1 MGRLGTV
8 LALAMLCFG
17 PMLGD
22 AMAQEATPQRY
33 TAEIARGLAA
43 KMPDAKVTV
52 LGEFELS
59 VRRAEGRET
68 RLQLRNRYN
77 EYKTDPG
84 RLGRIVA
91 DYHEGIEKPAVA
103 TVDRARIVPVIK
115 NRAWLAGNERSLA
128 ARGVKSGGMPAQFLS
143 EDYNDELVI
152 LYAMDEEKRT
162 RYLMADEQIGVA
174 RKDLRKLA
182 VENLDRL
189 LPSVQ
194 LAQAGD
200 IAMMTA
206 NGDYEA
212 SLLLLDQIWRGGKVK
227 VNGDIVVAVPAK
239 DVLLITGSK
248 SRKGIAAVRELA
260 AKYKAESRYEITDTL
275 FVYRDGRFVKFTGK

>member
-1 MGRLGTV
+1 MGWLGRM
-8 LALAMLCFG
+8 LALGMLCLG
-17 PMLGD
+17 PMVGGAL
-22 AMAQEATPQRY
+22 AQEATPQRY

-43 KMPDAKVTV
+43 KMPDVKITV

-59 VRRAEGRET
+59 VKRAEGRET

-77 EYKTDPG
+77 DYKTNPASLDS
-84 RLGRIVA
+84 IVA
-91 DYHEGIEKPAVA
+91 DYHEVIEKPAVA

-115 NRAWLAGNERSLA
+115 HRAWLADNVRGMK
-128 ARGVKSGGMPAQFLS
+128 ARGVNVQFLS

-152 LYAMDEEKRT
+152 IYAMDEEKRT
-162 RYLMADEQIGVA
+162 RYLMANEEIGVA

-194 LAQAGD
+194 LQQAGD
-200 IAMMTA
+200 VGMMTA

-212 SLLLLDQIWRGGKVK
+212 SLLLLDEIWRSGRIKM
-227 VNGDIVVAVPAK
+227 NGDIVVAIPAK
-239 DVLLITGSK
+239 DVLMVTGSK

-275 FVYRDGRFVKFTGK
+275 FVYRNGRFVRFTGK

>member
-8 LALAMLCFG
+8 LALAVLCLG
-17 PMLGD
+17 PMPGA

-33 TAEIARGLAA
+33 TAEVARGLAA

-59 VRRAEGRET
+59 VKWAEGRET

-77 EYKTDPG
+77 DYKTDPG
-84 RLGRIVA
+84 SLGNIVA
-91 DYHEGIEKPAVA
+91 DYHEVIEKPAVA
-103 TVDRARIVPVIK
+103 TIDRARIVPVIK
-115 NRAWLAGNERSLA
+115 DRAWLAGHERGLK
-128 ARGVKSGGMPAQFLS
+128 ARGMNAQFLS

-162 RYLMADEQIGVA
+162 RYLMANEEIGVA

-194 LAQAGD
+194 LQQAGD
-200 IAMMTA
+200 VAMMTA

-212 SLLLLDQIWRGGKVK
+212 SLLLFDHIWRGGKIK
-227 VNGDIVVAVPAK
+227 MNGDIVVAIPAK
-239 DVLLITGSK
+239 DVLMITGSK

-260 AKYKAESRYEITDTL
+260 AKYKAESRYDITDTL
-275 FVYRDGRFVKFTGK
+275 FVYRDGRFVRFTGK

>member
-1 MGRLGTV
+1 MGWLGRV
-8 LALAMLCFG
+8 LALAMLCLG
-17 PMLGD
+17 PMVGGAL
-22 AMAQEATPQRY
+22 AQEATPQRY

-43 KMPDAKVTV
+43 KMPDVKITV

-59 VRRAEGRET
+59 VKRAEGRET

-77 EYKTDPG
+77 DYKTNPASLDS
-84 RLGRIVA
+84 IVA
-91 DYHEGIEKPAVA
+91 DYHEVIEKPAVA

-115 NRAWLAGNERSLA
+115 HRAWLADNVRGTK
-128 ARGVKSGGMPAQFLS
+128 ARGVNVQFLS

-162 RYLMADEQIGVA
+162 RYLMANEEIGVA

-194 LAQAGD
+194 LALAGD
-200 IAMMTA
+200 VGMMTA

-212 SLLLLDQIWRGGKVK
+212 SLLLLDHIWRGGTVK
-227 VNGDIVVAVPAK
+227 VNGDIVVAIPAK
-239 DVLLITGSK
+239 DVLLVTGSK

-260 AKYKAESRYEITDTL
+260 VKYKAESRYEITDTL
-275 FVYRDGRFVKFTGK
+275 FVYRNGRFVRFTGK

>member
-8 LALAMLCFG
+8 LALAMLCLG

-33 TAEIARGLAA
+33 TAEVARGLAA
-43 KMPDAKVTV
+43 KMPASKVEV
-52 LGEFELS
+52 VGELELS
-59 VRRAEGRET
+59 IKETNGRER
-68 RLQLRNRYN
+68 RLNLRNLYGD
-77 EYKTDPG
+77 YKNNPATLDA
-84 RLGRIVA
+84 IVDSYYTA
-91 DYHEGIEKPAVA
+91 LNKPASGGA
-103 TVDRARIVPVIK
+103 AFDHARIVPVIK
-115 NRAWLAGNERSLA
+115 DRAWLAGHERGLK
-128 ARGVKSGGMPAQFLS
+128 ARGMNAQFLS

-162 RYLMADEQIGVA
+162 RYLMANEEIGVA

-194 LAQAGD
+194 LQQAGD
-200 IAMMTA
+200 VAMMTA

-212 SLLLLDQIWRGGKVK
+212 SLLLFDHIWRGGRIKM
-227 VNGDIVVAVPAK
+227 NGDIVVAIPAK
-239 DVLLITGSK
+239 DVLMITGSK

-260 AKYKAESRYEITDTL
+260 AKYKAGSRYDITDTL
-275 FVYRDGRFVKFTGK
+275 FVYRDGRFVRFTGK

>member
-8 LALAMLCFG
+8 LALAMLCLG

-33 TAEIARGLAA
+33 TAEVARGLAA
-43 KMPDAKVTV
+43 KMPDAKVV
-52 LGEFELS
+52 VIGEFELS
-59 VRRAEGRET
+59 IRQPNGSER
-68 RLQLRNRYN
+68 RLQLRNLYAD
-77 EYKTDPG
+77 YKTDPAS
-84 RLGRIVA
+84 LEAIV
-91 DYHEGIEKPAVA
+91 DTYHAGFKEPLAA
-103 TVDRARIVPVIK
+103 TVDRTRIVPVIK
-115 NRAWLAGNERSLA
+115 DRAWLADNERGLK
-128 ARGVKSGGMPAQFLS
+128 ARGMNAQFLS

-152 LYAMDEEKRT
+152 LYAMDEENRT

-189 LPSVQ
+189 LPRVQ
-194 LAQAGD
+194 LQQAGD
-200 IAMMTA
+200 VAMMTA

-212 SLLLLDQIWRGGKVK
+212 SLLLFDHIWRGGKVE
-227 VNGDIVVAVPAK
+227 VNGDIVVAIPAK
-239 DVLLITGSK
+239 DVVLITGSK

-260 AKYKAESRYEITDTL
+260 AKYKAESRYDITDTL
-275 FVYRDGRFVKFTGK
+275 FVYRDGRFVRFTGK

>member
-1 MGRLGTV
+1 MGWLGRV
-8 LALAMLCFG
+8 FALAMLCLG
-17 PMLGD
+17 PMVGGAL
-22 AMAQEATPQRY
+22 AQEATPQRY

-43 KMPDAKVTV
+43 KMPDVKITV

-59 VRRAEGRET
+59 VKRAEGRET

-77 EYKTDPG
+77 DYKTNPASLDS
-84 RLGRIVA
+84 IVA
-91 DYHEGIEKPAVA
+91 DYHEVIEKPAVA

-115 NRAWLAGNERSLA
+115 HRAWLADNVRGMK
-128 ARGVKSGGMPAQFLS
+128 ARGANVQFLS

-200 IAMMTA
+200 VGMMTA

-212 SLLLLDQIWRGGKVK
+212 SLLLLDEIWRSGRIKM
-227 VNGDIVVAVPAK
+227 NGDIVVAIPAK
-239 DVLLITGSK
+239 DVLMVTGSK

-260 AKYKAESRYEITDTL
+260 AKYKAESRYDITDTL
-275 FVYRDGRFVKFTGK
+275 FVYRNGRFIRFTGK